1 MYIRQYLLLNL
12 QNTLLSVSTENSYE
26 NVNWALLGQHGMD
39 QDKTHE
45 CINYFLKI
53 HYTVWKCKL
62 NRSLFGLNMVI
73 RKSKRK
79 KNMCMIWFDH
89 LASKRGRGGGR
100 REEKC
105 RPFSRSAIE
114 WVSDPRSRRRAQN
127 PKKESESDSHHHL
140 MSFSFFKPSRPK
152 TPQEVVKA
160 IRDSL
165 LALDT
170 KTVVEVKA
178 LEKVKVFTF
187 IGLYYSWILDS
198 LLIAYCNSLGI
209 VLKLRIVYYFC
220 FC

>member
-1 MYIRQYLLLNL
+1 
-12 QNTLLSVSTENSYE
+12 
-26 NVNWALLGQHGMD
+26 
-39 QDKTHE
+39 
-45 CINYFLKI
+45 
-53 HYTVWKCKL
+53 
-62 NRSLFGLNMVI
+62 
-73 RKSKRK
+73 
-79 KNMCMIWFDH
+79 MIWFDH
-89 LASKRGRGGGR
+89 LASKRGRGGGGR
-100 REEKC
+100 RAEKC

-209 VLKLRIVYYFC
+209 VENCLLFFVRLWKKLRRIFHLWEECCLETARQNQMLIKLYS
-220 FC
+220 

>member
-1 MYIRQYLLLNL
+1 
-12 QNTLLSVSTENSYE
+12 
-26 NVNWALLGQHGMD
+26 
-39 QDKTHE
+39 
-45 CINYFLKI
+45 
-53 HYTVWKCKL
+53 
-62 NRSLFGLNMVI
+62 
-73 RKSKRK
+73 
-79 KNMCMIWFDH
+79 MIWFDH
-89 LASKRGRGGGR
+89 LASKRGRGGGGR
-100 REEKC
+100 RAEKC

-209 VLKLRIVYYFC
+209 VLKLRIVYFLFLLGFGRSWEEFFISERNAVWRRRGRTKCWSSCTVSVRVLQRRCYLSC
-220 FC
+220 HP

>member
-1 MYIRQYLLLNL
+1 
-12 QNTLLSVSTENSYE
+12 
-26 NVNWALLGQHGMD
+26 
-39 QDKTHE
+39 
-45 CINYFLKI
+45 
-53 HYTVWKCKL
+53 
-62 NRSLFGLNMVI
+62 
-73 RKSKRK
+73 
-79 KNMCMIWFDH
+79 MIWFDH
-89 LASKRGRGGGR
+89 LALKRGREGGRR

-105 RPFSRSAIE
+105 RPFFSRSAIE
-114 WVSDPRSRRRAQN
+114 WVSDPRSRRWAQN
-127 PKKESESDSHHHL
+127 LNKESESDSL

-198 LLIAYCNSLGI
+198 LLIAYCNSLGTVEI
-209 VLKLRIVYYFC
+209 GNCLLLFLLGFGRSWEEFFISEGNAVWRWWGRTKCWSSCTVSIRVLQRRCYLSCYS
-220 FC
+220 